1 MSALILKNIVN
12 FGYMK
17 HAHVNLSAQRNT
29 EFNTALRTTA
39 SYVKAAHCSLV
50 QHVDRPDF

>member
-1 MSALILKNIVN
+1 MSTLILKNMVN

-29 EFNTALRTTA
+29 EFNTALRTMA
-39 SYVKAAHCSLV
+39 SYAKAAQCSLV